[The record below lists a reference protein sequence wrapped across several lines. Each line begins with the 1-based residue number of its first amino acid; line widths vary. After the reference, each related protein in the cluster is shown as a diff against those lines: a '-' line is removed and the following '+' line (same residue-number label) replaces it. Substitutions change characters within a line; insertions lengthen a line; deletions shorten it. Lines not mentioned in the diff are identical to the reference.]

1 MLALHA
7 NRQAHWNK
15 LDRLT
20 VQSGRGKVPEAT
32 KVEAM
37 PHGILGD
44 PMVLERPAAS
54 AKARAMEYRQ
64 RAVELRELAENPS
77 LVEYTRDRLLDLAE
91 QFDQL
96 ATSVERY

>member
-1 MLALHA
+1 
-7 NRQAHWNK
+7 
-15 LDRLT
+15 
-20 VQSGRGKVPEAT
+20 
-32 KVEAM
+32 
-37 PHGILGD
+37 
-44 PMVLERPAAS
+44 
-54 AKARAMEYRQ
+54 MEYRQ